1 MSIIIGLKLSDRIEI
16 AVNLQKILS
25 KYGCNIKTRIG
36 LHDINNGKCS
46 DCGIILLE
54 FIGNNNLLNVFIKEL
69 SAIEY
74 MDVKIMNF
82 D

>member
-1 MSIIIGLKLSDRIEI
+1 MSIIIGLKLSTRMEF
-16 AVNLQKILS
+16 ATNLQEILS

-36 LHDINNGKCS
+36 LHDINDGKCS
-46 DCGIILLE
+46 DFGIILLE
-54 FIGNNNLLNVFIKEL
+54 FIGDNNLLNIFIKEL

-74 MDVKIMNF
+74 MNVKIMNF